1 MSYLRPDALA
11 EFELEVKKSRF
22 IGLAFPVQSREEALA
37 HLARTQARFPDARHH
52 CWAYVVGN
60 PNNAASLAAND
71 DGEPSGTAG
80 KPILN
85 VLMHKEIGDIM
96 LIVVRYFGGIKLGAG
111 GLTRAYSQTADG
123 VVQKLSLV
131 RPVLMRIWHFR
142 CAFAQEQ
149 YLRHFLSLQQGEI
162 LEIHYGQE
170 VEGKLSLPQDVA
182 QADKVLQGQGIE
194 LRAQSE
200 Q

>member
-1 MSYLRPDALA
+1 MSYLRPSA
-11 EFELEVKKSRF
+11 EAKFELEIKKSQF
-22 IGLAFPVQSREEALA
+22 IGLAFPVSSREEALA
-37 HLARTQARFPDARHH
+37 HLAQVKAHYPDARHY

-60 PNNAASLAAND
+60 PNNAATLAAND

-111 GLTRAYSQTADG
+111 GLTRAYSQAADG

-131 RPVLMRIWHFR
+131 RPVLMRLWHFR

-149 YLRHFLSLQQGEI
+149 YLRHFLSLHQGE
-162 LEIHYGQE
+162 LAQIHYALD
-170 VEGKLSLPQDVA
+170 VEGQLLLPESLVDA
-182 QADKVLQGQGIE
+182 AALLQGAGIW
-194 LRAQSE
+194 LHPV
-200 Q
+200 

>member
-1 MSYLRPDALA
+1 MSYLRPDATA
-11 EFELEVKKSRF
+11 GFELEVKKSRF
-22 IGLAFPVQSREEALA
+22 IGLAFPAQSREEALA
-37 HLARTQARFPDARHH
+37 HLAHTQTRFPDARHY

-60 PNNAASLAAND
+60 PDNAASLAASD

-111 GLTRAYSQTADG
+111 GLTRAYSQAADG

-131 RPVLMRIWHFR
+131 RPVTMRIWHFR
-142 CAFAQEQ
+142 CAFAHEQ

-170 VEGKLSLPQDVA
+170 VEGTLSLPQDIA

-194 LRAQSE
+194 LRAQ
-200 Q
+200 